1 MAEQKIQLPDIEDGS
16 TEESHF
22 YESDTIL
29 DLRKRLSKDQ
39 NVVLKDVTLYQAF
52 LKLEDEIMVK
62 DVADTVEG
70 ISFGFTD
77 CLEVHLDSDD
87 DDGIWVIKNGKWS
100 ILVRNREGN
109 FFD

>member
-1 MAEQKIQLPDIEDGS
+1 M
-16 TEESHF
+16 
-22 YESDTIL
+22 
-29 DLRKRLSKDQ
+29 
-39 NVVLKDVTLYQAF
+39 YQAF
-52 LKLEDEIMVK
+52 LKLDDEIMVK

-100 ILVRNREGN
+100 ILVKNREGN
-109 FFD
+109 FFDVGKKRNLLNGFFGKFCFVRNR